1 MFCRCEGVD
10 VRFLSSIALFAIS
23 LALFAGSL
31 IIRHF
36 FSDPDTLTQT
46 IELTG
51 EAPLIII
58 NGDELGRISKDH
70 TVTAT
75 FPNDTHADT
84 SVVVGRGR
92 TVDLLAWV
100 GSASYHFVTV
110 EDATGTLT
118 DSLVSGLEPVVPS
131 PSGSDLLVEEW
142 DGVGVVSA
150 PMVIDPDQSVI
161 IASDGTETAP
171 TSLTIIWN
179 LAVDRTISTIM
190 LYLAAASGF
199 VGVIAFLWGL
209 WRERRQRRHRQGRMP
224 RAPKPPRWRP
234 KRPGFLG
241 AKPAGGRRG
250 RRVLGMVAGIGLI
263 PAILAGCAPAESV
276 QPTPTPVETGD
287 QPYVAMTAQQFQRI
301 LASITDTLGAADEKR
316 ATNIAATRL
325 QGAALRFREATY
337 RVKGVSPDLGTLFT
351 IPNGTVNLLLP
362 QQTEG
367 WPRSV
372 FAIIDDTSSETASSV
387 AIILT
392 QDGPRSNYH
401 VDYTFALEPG
411 VIMPE
416 VPSAEFGTAVLPE
429 ETQLLSASP
438 ALVAEQYGD
447 LLLRGD
453 ESSYAPLFVKD
464 TLQEQIGAPAKAD
477 RQTKMTGK
485 AQFSWIESITDDTP
499 VVFATSDAGAMIAV
513 TIRESE
519 IVKPVKNGSAISTEG
534 AVRALS
540 GRSSSLRGIQA
551 NYEYQLLLYVPPLGT
566 TDQIKLLGYSYALVS
581 ATDLR

>member
-1 MFCRCEGVD
+1 M
-10 VRFLSSIALFAIS
+10 RFLSAIVLFVIS

-31 IIRHF
+31 VIRHF

-51 EAPLIII
+51 EAPLIVID
-58 NGDELGRISKDH
+58 GEELGRISVNH
-70 TVTAT
+70 SVTAT
-75 FPNDTHADT
+75 FTDGAEADLD
-84 SVVVGRGR
+84 VVVGRGR
-92 TVDLLAWV
+92 TLDLLAWV
-100 GSASYHFVTV
+100 GSASYHFITV
-110 EDATGTLT
+110 DDTTGELT
-118 DSLVSGLEPVVPS
+118 DSLVSGLEPEVPS

-142 DGVGVVSA
+142 DGIGTVTA
-150 PMVIDPDQSVI
+150 PMIIDNDQSVI
-161 IASDGTETAP
+161 IASDGTNPAP
-171 TSLTIIWN
+171 SSITIIWN

-199 VGVIAFLWGL
+199 VGLVAFLWGL

-241 AKPAGGRRG
+241 AKPHEGRRG
-250 RRVLGMVAGIGLI
+250 RRMLGMVAGVGLI

-301 LASITDTLGAADEKR
+301 LDSITGTLEAADEKR

-351 IPNGTVNLLLP
+351 IPDGTVNLLLP

-372 FAIIDDTSSETASSV
+372 FAIVDDTTSETAPSV

-416 VPSAEFGTAVLPE
+416 VPSTEFGTAVLPE
-429 ETQLLSASP
+429 DTQLLSASP
-438 ALVAEQYGD
+438 AIVAEQYGD
-447 LLLRGD
+447 LLLRGK
-453 ESSYAPLFVKD
+453 ESDFAPLFVND
-464 TLQEQIGAPAKAD
+464 TLQEQIGAPAKSD

-485 AQFSWIESITDDTP
+485 AQFSWIESVTDDPP

-534 AVRALS
+534 AVRVMS

-551 NYEYQLLLYVPPLGT
+551 NYEYQLLMYVPPLGT

-581 ATDLR
+581 ANDLR